1 MVDTLR
7 ESEPRTAMR
16 LALAAWRTADLPETR
31 AALRTAAAQSGQDTF
46 TQPEE
51 GGRAL
56 NAPSWLSGD
65 GRVLTKVAHDR
76 VLQWEVRTHRQI
88 RSVHVPGLSQGVVDV
103 SDDGRFVAQ
112 KAPRGH
118 TYLVGRNA
126 HDPSGDRM
134 VLELWDV
141 DRQRVRHR
149 YDHGEDDGPLP
160 LPSPDGRHLA
170 WCGTDDTRLRIL
182 DLTTVPAPAE
192 DSARAPLLTCP
203 VSALFDRRAPAGPRD
218 GLDAHGRP
226 APARELP
233 VVDKENTVA
242 VDAGGRTA
250 LTSEGTLVDV
260 ATGARRPGGVTGED
274 LLGTGAFS
282 ADGRYLAAEDAL
294 GRLTLWDAR
303 TWRRLDVLRPTGS
316 TVTRS
321 ALAFSADGSL
331 FAASAGDGSVQVW
344 ETARTRLPAATV
356 PVGDGPVLALG
367 FGPHARE
374 LHITTPHLPD
384 RTAQLEPSRA
394 AAKVCARA
402 GGGATEAEWHQYLQA
417 VPYRD
422 TCRP

>member
-1 MVDTLR
+1 MAVVAGVAAWRQGGVNARQRDEAEARRVAALVDTLR

-16 LALAAWRTADLPETR
+16 LALAAWR
-31 AALRTAAAQSGQDTF
+31 SGQDTF

-103 SDDGRFVAQ
+103 SDDGRF
-112 KAPRGH
+112 APTGRQTDAGGRFGPGGH

-126 HDPSGDRM
+126 HDPDGDRM
-134 VLELWDV
+134 VLW
-141 DRQRVRHR
+141 
-149 YDHGEDDGPLP
+149 
-160 LPSPDGRHLA
+160 
-170 WCGTDDTRLRIL
+170 
-182 DLTTVPAPAE
+182 
-192 DSARAPLLTCP
+192 
-203 VSALFDRRAPAGPRD
+203 
-218 GLDAHGRP
+218 
-226 APARELP
+226 
-233 VVDKENTVA
+233 
-242 VDAGGRTA
+242 
-250 LTSEGTLVDV
+250 
-260 ATGARRPGGVTGED
+260 
-274 LLGTGAFS
+274 
-282 ADGRYLAAEDAL
+282 
-294 GRLTLWDAR
+294 
-303 TWRRLDVLRPTGS
+303 
-316 TVTRS
+316 S

-356 PVGDGPVLALG
+356 PVGDGPVPALG

-374 LHITTPHLPD
+374 LHIATPHLPD
-384 RTAQLEPSRA
+384 RVAQLRPSRA
-394 AAKVCARA
+394 AAEVCARA